1 METGMNDND
10 ETAGAGSAEAG
21 ATAPFTP
28 ARSSRAGRGTLRLSL
43 VLGVLALL
51 ATALWWSAGRGPAS
65 FDDLVTLETLPYT
78 PVDLATA
85 GNKAMATIFEL
96 GMSHFTAGDWPAA
109 VEQLS
114 RADRMLRADP
124 RGGPPEQP
132 LFAPLLRM
140 YLGVSQLLAGQTQES
155 LAILDEVAL
164 PEVARPLRE
173 RGLWYGA
180 QARLLLGDGPG
191 ALRQL
196 DELTGS
202 PVYGG
207 QAPALAAQ
215 VRQRM
220 GG

>member
-1 METGMNDND
+1 MNDHD
-10 ETAGAGSAEAG
+10 EPTDAGSAEAES
-21 ATAPFTP
+21 TAVFTP
-28 ARSSRAGRGTLRLSL
+28 ARSSRVGRGTLRLSL

-51 ATALWWSAGRGPAS
+51 AMALWRAQGRGPAS
-65 FDDLVTLETLPYT
+65 YDDLVTLETLPYMQ
-78 PVDLATA
+78 VDLRTA
-85 GNKAMATIFEL
+85 GNRAMATIFEL
-96 GMSHFTAGDWPAA
+96 GMTHFTAGDWPAA

-132 LFAPLLRM
+132 LFRPMLQM
-140 YLGVSQLLAGQTQES
+140 YLGISQLLAGQTRES
-155 LAILDEVAL
+155 LATLDEIAQ
-164 PEVARPLRE
+164 PEIARALRE

-196 DELTGS
+196 DQLTGS
-202 PVYGG
+202 PVYGVE
-207 QAPALAAQ
+207 APALAAV
-215 VRQRM
+215 VRKRL